1 MNLASEALDEKLR
14 DLLAED
20 IGSGDVTTETT
31 VAAGAFARAKLLAKS
46 ALIVSGLTVARRVFE
61 LLDPH
66 LAWEGELLAGSSAQP
81 GAVLARLSGRAREML
96 MAERVAL
103 NLVQR
108 MSGIATTTRRFVDL
122 VEDTGCQIFDTRK
135 TAPGLRLFD
144 RMAVRDGGGVNHRNG
159 LFDAVLIKDNHLRL
173 AAGVASAVE
182 RARRGAPAGTR
193 VQVEIE
199 SEEQLREAVAA
210 GADAILIDNQ
220 LPETVRRWCQI
231 VRQTPKKPWIE
242 ASGGMSLENVRAY
255 AEAGPDAISVGALTH
270 SVVAADVALEL
281 EAA

>member
-1 MNLASEALDEKLR
+1 
-14 DLLAED
+14 
-20 IGSGDVTTETT
+20 
-31 VAAGAFARAKLLAKS
+31 
-46 ALIVSGLTVARRVFE
+46 
-61 LLDPH
+61 
-66 LAWEGELLAGSSAQP
+66 
-81 GAVLARLSGRAREML
+81 LARLSGHAREML

-122 VEDTGCQIFDTRK
+122 IADTGCQVFDTRK

-231 VRQTPKKPWIE
+231 VRQTPKTPWIE